1 MFVILAIVA
10 GLVGTFLMS
19 LVMWFIHER
28 GWANADMIRAVGSM
42 VTKRYD
48 NSLGPGLL
56 LHVAAG
62 CLFALFYLLILRA
75 TGITNWF
82 VLMQIGLALG
92 TMHGAA
98 MVFILMAMA
107 EKHPLEQ
114 FRTAGPEV
122 GWAHVVGHMA
132 YGLGVGLTV
141 GLIGSRI
148 GELTKSVQLPS

>member
-1 MFVILAIVA
+1 MFVILAIIA
-10 GLVGTFLMS
+10 GIVGTLCMS

-28 GWANADMIRAVGSM
+28 RWANADMIRAVGSM
-42 VTKRYD
+42 VTRRYE
-48 NSLGPGLL
+48 NALLPGLL
-56 LHVAAG
+56 LHIAAG
-62 CLFALFYLLILRA
+62 CIFALFYVMIMRA

-82 VLMQIGLALG
+82 VIAQIGLAIG

-114 FRTAGPEV
+114 FRVAGPEV

-132 YGLGVGLTV
+132 YGIGVGLTV
-141 GLIGSRI
+141 GLLGSRL
-148 GELTKSVQLPS
+148 GELTKTISIPS

>member
-10 GLVGTFLMS
+10 GIVGTLFMS

-28 GWANADMIRAVGSM
+28 AWANADMIRAVGSM
-42 VTKRYD
+42 VTRRYE
-48 NSLGPGLL
+48 NSLLPGLL
-56 LHVAAG
+56 LHFLAG
-62 CLFALFYLLILRA
+62 CIFALFYVMILRA

-82 VLMQIGLALG
+82 VLMQIGLAIG

-98 MVFILMAMA
+98 MVFVLMAMS

-114 FRTAGPEV
+114 FREAGPEV

-132 YGLGVGLTV
+132 YGIGVGLAV
-141 GLIGSRI
+141 GLIGPHL
-148 GELTKSVQLPS
+148 GELTKTVSFPS

>member
-10 GLVGTFLMS
+10 GLVGTALMS

-28 GWANADMIRAVGSM
+28 GWANADMIRAVGSL

-48 NSLGPGLL
+48 NALLPGLL
-56 LHVAAG
+56 LHMAAG
-62 CLFALFYLLILRA
+62 CIFALFYVYIMRA
-75 TGITNWF
+75 TGITHWF
-82 VLMQIGLALG
+82 VLMQIGLAIG

-114 FRTAGPEV
+114 FRTAGPAV

-132 YGLGVGLTV
+132 YGTGVGLAV
-141 GLIGSRI
+141 GLIGPRL
-148 GELTKSVQLPS
+148 GELTKSVQIPS

>member
-10 GLVGTFLMS
+10 GLTGTIFMS

-28 GWANADMIRAVGSM
+28 GWANADMIRAVGSL

-48 NSLGPGLL
+48 NALLPGLL
-56 LHVAAG
+56 LHMAAG
-62 CLFALFYLLILRA
+62 CIFALFYVYVMRA

-82 VLMQIGLALG
+82 VLMQIGLAIG

-114 FRTAGPEV
+114 FRTAGPAV

-132 YGLGVGLTV
+132 YGTGVGLAV
-141 GLIGSRI
+141 GLIGPRL
-148 GELTKSVQLPS
+148 GELTKSVQIPS

>member
-1 MFVILAIVA
+1 MFVILAIIA
-10 GLVGTFLMS
+10 GLAGTALMS

-28 GWANADMIRAVGSM
+28 KWANADMIRAVGSM
-42 VTKRYD
+42 VTRRYE
-48 NSLGPGLL
+48 NSLLPGLL
-56 LHVAAG
+56 LHVLAG
-62 CLFALFYLLILRA
+62 CIFALFYVMIMRA

-82 VLMQIGLALG
+82 VLMQIGLAIG

-114 FRTAGPEV
+114 FRTAGPAV

-132 YGLGVGLTV
+132 YGIGVGLVV
-141 GLIGSRI
+141 GLIGPRL
-148 GELTKSVQLPS
+148 GELTKTISLPS

>member
-10 GLVGTFLMS
+10 GLTGTVFMS

-28 GWANADMIRAVGSM
+28 GWANADMIRAVGSF

-48 NSLGPGLL
+48 NALLPGLL
-56 LHVAAG
+56 LHFAAG
-62 CLFALFYLLILRA
+62 CIFAVFYVYIMRA

-82 VLMQIGLALG
+82 VLMQIGLAIG

-114 FRTAGPEV
+114 FRTAGPAV

-132 YGLGVGLTV
+132 YGTGVGLAV
-141 GLIGSRI
+141 GLIGPRI
-148 GELTKSVQLPS
+148 GELTNSVQIPS